1 MGAPKLNEHDSL
13 RAAHVK
19 AIEALRELANAR
31 DEQGLPSMGL
41 DNMRREVITMMARA
55 ANDNQPGET

>member
-1 MGAPKLNEHDSL
+1 M
-13 RAAHVK
+13 K

-55 ANDNQPGET
+55 ENDNG